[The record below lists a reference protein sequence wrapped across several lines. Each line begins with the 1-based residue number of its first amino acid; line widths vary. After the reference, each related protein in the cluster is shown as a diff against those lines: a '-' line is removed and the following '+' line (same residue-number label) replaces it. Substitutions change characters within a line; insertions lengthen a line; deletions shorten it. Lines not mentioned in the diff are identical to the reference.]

1 MRKKLSDLLT
11 SVLLLT
17 ITTLICFGFFH
28 LGNKSTANVTIL
40 YTLTLILISLKTTGY
55 RWGILSAIFCV
66 FAVNYLFSYPYMKLN
81 FILDGYPVTFLGMLA
96 IALIT
101 CTVTTSMK
109 RQQQAIAEREK
120 ALMEADKEKLRAN
133 LLRAVSHDL
142 RTPLTSIIGSADS
155 YLEDSQE
162 LSEEEKEELIS
173 NIKDDSEWLL
183 NMVEN
188 LLTVTR
194 INSISGNQVKKSPEV
209 VEEVVS
215 EAIQRLQKRIGKF
228 GIEVTMPNNFL
239 MIPMDPTL
247 IEQVLINLIENAVT
261 HSQSTAPVQLTIQDH
276 TDQISFSV
284 RDYGI
289 GLDSSQLSRI
299 FEDQQSLPRT
309 ISSKSSDSHKGLGIG
324 LSICKTIIQAHSGTI
339 SAVSHPDG
347 AEFIFTLPKEE
358 ED

>member
-1 MRKKLSDLLT
+1 
-11 SVLLLT
+11 
-17 ITTLICFGFFH
+17 
-28 LGNKSTANVTIL
+28 
-40 YTLTLILISLKTTGY
+40 
-55 RWGILSAIFCV
+55 
-66 FAVNYLFSYPYMKLN
+66 
-81 FILDGYPVTFLGMLA
+81 
-96 IALIT
+96 
-101 CTVTTSMK
+101 
-109 RQQQAIAEREK
+109 
-120 ALMEADKEKLRAN
+120 MEVDKEKLRAN

-228 GIEVTMPNNFL
+228 SIEVTMPNNFL